1 MSKTRTK
8 DYYHIDPYGEK
19 RYSIGKGRKK
29 GRNISDWED
38 KKQDQYLKYLENIR
52 KTEKNKPL

>member
-19 RYSIGKGRKK
+19 RYSIGKGSKK
-29 GRNISDWED
+29 GRSISDWED
-38 KKQDQYLKYLENIR
+38 KKQDQYLKYLEKIR
-52 KTEKNKPL
+52 ESEKNK